1 MSVFFYTFI
10 EPQGQTKSNNRLI
23 QVTFRF
29 TSDFDQKEELRRK
42 NWHLLFCIA
51 TPKSLPDNRLILVAL
66 PMSASRC
73 PKATE
78 DGQLRVGQSSIR
90 RCTPVSASPTH
101 IWLLSACSG
110 QKVPHHCYEAEL
122 LLALIVC
129 RNCINWFNALIS
141 FQVAKEFCA
150 CLLMGR
156 GVQKNWTC
164 PLSRWT

>member
-110 QKVPHHCYEAEL
+110 QKVPHHCYEAEFVL
-122 LLALIVC
+122 KCMQELHQLVQ
-129 RNCINWFNALIS
+129 CINFFPSGQRILCLPINGGVKKLDIS
-141 FQVAKEFCA
+141 II
-150 CLLMGR
+150 
-156 GVQKNWTC
+156 
-164 PLSRWT
+164 